1 MHQCLHN
8 GNREVTVIGT
18 AVHST
23 PVHRYTG
30 HAGSTQSIC
39 TDQFAVAQFNTQLAN
54 RSQLS
59 RYSIQTHMARG
70 ALRLG
75 GPYHPHGIAHI
86 ADCRRDRHIE
96 NHARLLYHLA
106 PIHARYKRCGTRL
119 PPLFT
124 PVCLSCPCTV
134 PARTSGGTLELSWAA
149 KASGARRAP
158 AAVRVPLC
166 LVAACSPVL
175 PHVQL

>member
-96 NHARLLYHLA
+96 KHARLLYHLA
-106 PIHARYKRCGTRL
+106 PIHARYKRCGAPACRL
-119 PPLFT
+119 CSL
-124 PVCLSCPCTV
+124 LSV
-134 PARTSGGTLELSWAA
+134 SLAPARTSGGTLELSWAA
-149 KASGARRAP
+149 KASGARRGP